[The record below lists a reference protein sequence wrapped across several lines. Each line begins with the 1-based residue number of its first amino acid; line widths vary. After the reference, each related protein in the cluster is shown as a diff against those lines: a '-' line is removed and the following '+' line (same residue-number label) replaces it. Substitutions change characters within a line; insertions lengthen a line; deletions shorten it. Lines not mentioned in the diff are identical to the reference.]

1 MNTNLSEIWAAN
13 PDLTRLYCF
22 EDGNCF
28 ASLGD
33 ALSHKKT
40 TQTDFEMIEKHPK
53 TKEAET
59 EEKPTENKKKK

>member
-28 ASLGD
+28 AKLSD
-33 ALSHKKT
+33 AAAHKKT
-40 TQTDFEMIEKHPK
+40 TQLEYKTIEKFPK
-53 TKEAET
+53 LTEEAT